1 MSVSQAF
8 YWRNPAKGPIFSSRP
23 VTVYALTAL
32 KPSMSCPYVN
42 LSEKIRI
49 FASVIT
55 INENAMTIIANPV
68 YDTVFKFLMEDE
80 KTNKNQLDYVN
91 ILHNLCVEEEILTAL
106 ENRNTKI
113 KEKEQL
119 IEQKDQVIKA
129 RKLLLVSMLRKQ
141 GRSNEEIAILL
152 HLTEEEVDKLLGT
165 EE

>member
-1 MSVSQAF
+1 
-8 YWRNPAKGPIFSSRP
+8 
-23 VTVYALTAL
+23 
-32 KPSMSCPYVN
+32 MSCPYVN
-42 LSEKIRI
+42 LFGKIRI

-106 ENRNTKI
+106 ENRNTEI

>member
-1 MSVSQAF
+1 
-8 YWRNPAKGPIFSSRP
+8 
-23 VTVYALTAL
+23 
-32 KPSMSCPYVN
+32 MSCPYVN

>member
-1 MSVSQAF
+1 
-8 YWRNPAKGPIFSSRP
+8 
-23 VTVYALTAL
+23 
-32 KPSMSCPYVN
+32 
-42 LSEKIRI
+42 
-49 FASVIT
+49 
-55 INENAMTIIANPV
+55 MTIIANPV

-91 ILHNLCVEEEILTAL
+91 ILHNLCVEEEILTTL
-106 ENRNTKI
+106 ENRNTEI
-113 KEKEQL
+113 EEKEQL

>member
-1 MSVSQAF
+1 
-8 YWRNPAKGPIFSSRP
+8 
-23 VTVYALTAL
+23 
-32 KPSMSCPYVN
+32 MSCPYVN

-106 ENRNTKI
+106 ENRNTEI